1 MKSFKNAVNLTE
13 GIYTLAP
20 GIHPALAMKDAQD
33 HINGEIDYWWEEGP
47 GEDDWGHITSTEH
60 VRFSPRYG
68 CFIYNAQSSDMTPW
82 KKKDGAIIKKF
93 LGQIGKELVVATAR
107 GIDEL
112 KSMPQLKKMKL
123 DWKKEEKEADA
134 MVKTNKRTLLQVK
147 AIRENDFEEDDMG
160 SSGWKPDKLA
170 LKYYS
175 ER

>member
-1 MKSFKNAVNLTE
+1 MKSFKTILQE

-20 GIHPALAMKDAQD
+20 GVHPALAMKSAQSE
-33 HINGEIDYWWEEGP
+33 INENIDSYWESDEE
-47 GEDDWGHITSTEH
+47 WGHINSTEH

-68 CFIYNAQSSDMTPW
+68 CFIYNTQAYDATPW
-82 KKKDGAIIKKF
+82 KVGDTALIKKF

-112 KSMPQLKKMKL
+112 KKIPQLKKMKL

-134 MVKTNKRTLLQVK
+134 MVKTNKRTLLNYK
-147 AIRENDFEEDDMG
+147 AIRENDFEQDQFG

>member
-20 GIHPALAMKDAQD
+20 GIHPALAMKDAQS
-33 HINGEIDYWWEEGP
+33 HINEEIDDWWGDD
-47 GEDDWGHITSTEH
+47 DDWGHINSTEH
-60 VRFSPRYG
+60 VRFSPRFG
-68 CFIYNAQSSDMTPW
+68 CFIYNAQARDMTPW

-107 GIDEL
+107 GISEL
-112 KSMPQLKKMKL
+112 KTMPQLKKMKL

>member
-68 CFIYNAQSSDMTPW
+68 CFIYNAQARDMTPW
-82 KKKDGAIIKKF
+82 KKKETATIKKF
-93 LGQIGKELVVATAR
+93 LGQMQKELFVATSN
-107 GIDEL
+107 GIREM
-112 KSMPQLKKMKL
+112 KSMPELKKL
-123 DWKKEEKEADA
+123 SIDWKAEEKEAEN
-134 MVKTNKRTLLQVK
+134 MVKSGKKTLLQAK
-147 AIRENDFEEDDMG
+147 AIRENAFEDDDM
-160 SSGWKPDKLA
+160 SSGAWQPNKLA

>member
-1 MKSFKNAVNLTE
+1 MKSFKDAVNLTE

-20 GIHPALAMKDAQD
+20 GIHPALAMKDAQR
-33 HINGEIDYWWEEGP
+33 HINEEIDYWWEEGP
-47 GEDDWGHITSTEH
+47 GEDDWGHINSTEH

-68 CFIYNAQSSDMTPW
+68 CFIYNAQTRDTTPW
-82 KKKDGAIIKKF
+82 NANNSAMIKKF

-107 GIDEL
+107 GIDEM

-123 DWKKEEKEADA
+123 DWKKEEKEADK
-134 MVKTNKRTLLQVK
+134 MVKTNKRSLLQAK

>member
-68 CFIYNAQSSDMTPW
+68 CFIYNAQASDMTPW